1 MLKEGEKSNK
11 RIARYFYVTV
21 QITSIAHNSMLFF
34 PFQANPFVSVNVVI
48 RSNFVLLCWPFW
60 AFGTSLFFFFLFYH
74 FLRNDHRN
82 RSKITQKIPQEH
94 TYRAAFLW
102 TVFTFLFQ
110 VCFFFNYYFR
120 LVRFLFPFLFFYCV
134 DSRALI
140 HRLSRRQNQSNL
152 ITRCPSEGL

>member
-1 MLKEGEKSNK
+1 
-11 RIARYFYVTV
+11 
-21 QITSIAHNSMLFF
+21 MLFF

-60 AFGTSLFFFFLFYH
+60 AFGASLFFFFLFYH

-94 TYRAAFLW
+94 TYRAAFSW

-110 VCFFFNYYFR
+110 VCFF
-120 LVRFLFPFLFFYCV
+120 LLLLFPPGSFSLSFSFFFYCV

-152 ITRCPSEGL
+152 ITRCPSESL